1 MINYMTMKRVLL
13 FGICLLFAMSACEDK
28 DKLVY
33 RPSKFPDAKEKRD
46 MSFAIPYMDKNRAM
60 VVRARL
66 NSGPQFSCIWD
77 SGCSVPLKISALE
90 AAQLI
95 KDGTLSSRDYITSY
109 PVTVANGQSNEYDVY
124 LLKSVSFADN
134 KGNEHTLTDVPAV
147 IDDNVGTDILIGLP
161 VMQSLGYA
169 HEISQLENL
178 IIFKE

>member
-1 MINYMTMKRVLL
+1 MKKMVL
-13 FGICLLFAMSACEDK
+13 FSICMLLALSACENK
-28 DKLVY
+28 DKTVY

-46 MSFAIPYMDKNRAM
+46 MSFAIPYIDKNGAM

-66 NSGPQFSCIWD
+66 NSGPQFNCIWD

-95 KDGTLSSRDYITSY
+95 KDGTLSNRDYMTSY

-124 LLKSVSFADN
+124 LLKSVSFSDN
-134 KGNEHTLTDVPAV
+134 NGNEHVLTDVPAV

-161 VMQSLGYA
+161 VMQALGYA
-169 HEISQLENL
+169 HEISQLEKL